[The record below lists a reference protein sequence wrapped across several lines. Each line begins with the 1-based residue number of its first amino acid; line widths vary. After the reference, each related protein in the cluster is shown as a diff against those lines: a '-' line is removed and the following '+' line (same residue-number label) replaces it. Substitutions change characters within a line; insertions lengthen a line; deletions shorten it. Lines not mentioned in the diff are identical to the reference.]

1 MKNTNLN
8 TDGKEYKIIY
18 QSPMGEKIVISDMG
32 IDANGV
38 RDVQVVEAKDKFKS
52 NVDVLLHLNPQ
63 YAARLADM
71 LTNDHKLRKA
81 TIVYDESHNKI
92 AKPSDYPS
100 INTVPKSTLEQV
112 NEKGFVEKYKEIFDL
127 NESTKSRLE
136 ERNQYLIHIAN
147 GELFVIGDP
156 NNRRGAKVIAA
167 IDSNGR
173 DVANLYSGL
182 DNRSVYELGKDLKEN
197 YPKGTHFKN
206 GTIYMQNLMKA
217 RVTTSQNE
225 PVGLAFIKTSMMSEN
240 SIGNAASLL
249 ESKENKINKK
259 YAELTGL
266 PYDEKLS
273 VKENKDIQ
281 REQIAKNSPSGYKFK
296 P

>member
-52 NVDVLLHLNPQ
+52 NVDVLLNLNPQ

-182 DNRSVYELGKDLKEN
+182 DNRSVYELGKELKEN
-197 YPKGTHFKN
+197 YPEGTHFKN

-217 RVTTSQNE
+217 RVLTAQNE
-225 PVGLAFIKTSMMSEN
+225 PEGVAFIKESKMAEN
-240 SIGNAASLL
+240 SIGDAARLL
-249 ESKENKINKK
+249 ESKE
-259 YAELTGL
+259 AE
-266 PYDEKLS
+266 
-273 VKENKDIQ
+273 I
-281 REQIAKNSPSGYKFK
+281 IKNSPHLDGFSYDDALTAKKNKEIRSEQIFNNSPSRSK
-296 P
+296 PKP